1 MLTTPRNR
9 LLLTMLRVAPIL
21 FGSAGSLGGQAG
33 GEPSL
38 LTVCDLLASPA
49 RYHGRTIMVVGR
61 FRSTDEGTWLGEDK
75 CDSPLI
81 TDGYQWPSMLWL
93 SCCSPSAPTPPSRKI
108 VVTDMMLWSKL
119 AQVRKRT
126 KLATQQV
133 FQGGGI
139 VRDGRAVQT
148 WSGMREVAE
157 QWAVVYGR
165 FETQERLRPPKHY
178 GAATDWGNGF
188 GHLSAA
194 PGQLV
199 YQQTAMRLISD
210 LAPPQP
216 PE

>member
-33 GEPSL
+33 GEPPL
-38 LTVCDLLASPA
+38 LTVCDVLASPA
-49 RYHGRTIMVVGR
+49 RYQRSSIMVVGR
-61 FRSTDEGTWLGEDK
+61 IRSTDEGTWLGEDK

-93 SCCSPSAPTPPSRKI
+93 SCCSVPAPRSGKSA
-108 VVTDMMLWSKL
+108 VTDFMLWSKL

-126 KLATQQV
+126 KLGTRQV

-139 VRDGRAVQT
+139 VRDRRAVQT
-148 WSGMREVAE
+148 WTGMRDVAE

-165 FETQERLRPPKHY
+165 FETQERLRPSKAS

-194 PGQLV
+194 PGQLI
-199 YQQTAMRLISD
+199 YQQGAIRLISD

-216 PE
+216 PQ